1 MELHVIS
8 FDVPWPAN
16 YGGVIDVYNR
26 LEALNEYGF
35 NVILHA
41 FDYGRGEPDELSKL
55 CSEVHF
61 YKRKNRAIGLLKKDP
76 MIITTRSSKELLHR
90 LQEDDFP
97 ILFEGQHTTAFLDNP
112 SLKNRKKLVRLH
124 NVEHEYYSG
133 LINATKGSGKKIYFK
148 REAQKLKKHEQILNN
163 ADQLLCITE
172 KDTEYYQKIF
182 GNATYLPVAIKC
194 EEKKTHKTFEHPY
207 FLYHGNLSVEENIS
221 AVKWLLENVCQDV
234 EHDFIFAGKDP
245 SRQLQML
252 IAKHPNASLIKNPS
266 QELMQQLIT
275 SALAHVFYTNQATG
289 IKIKL
294 LNALCTGYPIF
305 CNSHM
310 VEGTGLDKTCIVN
323 DDPKS
328 YVAALKEYINGE
340 LKSYVF
346 NRKDLLETFSYNS
359 HAQKLKTFLQ

>member
-1 MELHVIS
+1 MKLHVIS

-26 LEALNEYGF
+26 LEALNEYDF
-35 NVILHA
+35 KVILHA
-41 FDYGRGEPDELSKL
+41 FDYGRGEQSKLSKL
-55 CSEVHF
+55 CSEVHY

-76 MIITTRSSKELLHR
+76 MIISTRYSKELLQR

-97 ILFEGQHTTAFLDNP
+97 ILFEGQHTTAFLDHP

-133 LINATKGSGKKIYFK
+133 LINGTTGSGKTIYFK
-148 REAQKLKKHEQILNN
+148 REAEKLKQHEQILNH

-172 KDTEYYQKIF
+172 KDTEYYQNKF
-182 GNATYLPVAIKC
+182 GNATYLPVAIRC
-194 EEKKTHKTFEHPY
+194 EEKKTHNSFEQPY

-234 EHDFIFAGKDP
+234 VQDFIFAGKDP
-245 SRQLQML
+245 SRQLEVL
-252 IAKHPNASLIKNPS
+252 IAKHPNVSLIENPS
-266 QELMQQLIT
+266 QELMQKLII

-294 LNALCTGYPIF
+294 LNALCTGRPIF

-310 VEGTGLDKTCIVN
+310 VEGTGLDKACIVN
-323 DDPKS
+323 DDPKL
-328 YVAALKEYINGE
+328 YVAALKQYINGA
-340 LKSYVF
+340 LKGDVF
-346 NRKDLLETFSYNS
+346 NPKDLLDIFSYNG
-359 HAQKLKTFLQ
+359 HVNKLKTFLQ